1 MMKKLQGMMPALM
14 TVLGF
19 LIIGYRGVIEFMT
32 NEHLDVKVAIGISCI
47 IYAVWLSYESR
58 VTRGEVAKEVSPHDK
73 FSMEFCAVVKIGLLA
88 TFFWPPMTVDTARM
102 VLGFSLAVM
111 GIGIRAWGIGTLG
124 SLYSHRI
131 RTPERVVRTGPYGI
145 IRHPAYLGTALAHA
159 GFTLVF
165 LNPASA
171 AMLALWIFAVWLRVF
186 MEEKA
191 MAENAEYAAYKK
203 VVRSRV
209 FPGIW

>member
-1 MMKKLQGMMPALM
+1 MKRIQGMMPALM
-14 TVLGF
+14 TILGF
-19 LIIGYRGVIEFMT
+19 LIIGYRGTMEFMN
-32 NEHLDVKVAIGISCI
+32 NEQVDVKVAIGISCL

-58 VTRGEVAKEVSPHDK
+58 VTRGEVAKEISPHDK
-73 FSMEFCAVVKIGLLA
+73 FSMEFCAVVKISLLA
-88 TFFWPPMTVDTARM
+88 TFFWPPMTVDTTRM
-102 VLGFSLAVM
+102 ILGFNLAVA

-131 RTPERVVRTGPYGI
+131 RIPERVIRTGPYGI
-145 IRHPAYLGTALAHA
+145 IRHPAYLGTAVAHA

-165 LNPASA
+165 LNPFSFG
-171 AMLALWIFAVWLRVF
+171 MLMLWIFAVWLRVF

-191 MAENAEYAAYKK
+191 MADHEEYSAYKK

-209 FPGIW
+209 IPGIW